1 MILSS
6 NIKGLSK
13 QDTEEAIKEK
23 TVKFDYTK
31 VKIYSTTTVHKQNA
45 KTKNWEHFVSDVAC
59 GFINKEFLRLRITKE
74 NTNKPL

>member
-45 KTKNWEHFVSDVAC
+45 KTKN
-59 GFINKEFLRLRITKE
+59 
-74 NTNKPL
+74 